1 MSDTFAAMETQA
13 ESKFK
18 VDLRCPRCRRANMKR
33 NDGSYTPHKRLT
45 MKNRES
51 GSGAKWVQCVGYE
64 RANATKNG
72 DGGIA

>member
-1 MSDTFAAMETQA
+1 MIADME
-13 ESKFK
+13 SHFK

-45 MKNRES
+45 MKNREP
-51 GSGAKWVQCVGYE
+51 GTGARWTQCVGYE

-72 DGGIA
+72 VGGIA